1 MFGFMIG
8 HHSNGSGADFRRK
21 FVRRLACHRPYFSVS
36 ARLLPQDKCL
46 DTGDD
51 LFVVDEAIEELLPIF
66 G

>member
-1 MFGFMIG
+1 MTKLKLGPLP
-8 HHSNGSGADFRRK
+8 DDK
-21 FVRRLACHRPYFSVS
+21 PVKVTLEVS